1 MTDLVEEMRNAAE
14 FGGYEHDCPDWQGL
28 LLAGAARIDKLQA
41 VADRAVEVMGT
52 VHNGYR
58 EEIDFMG
65 LWESLVAADLMPPDE
80 GPDRQ
85 DRSSSGE
92 HGPAG
97 ATGDTA
103 DPAGPTSKR
112 LVHAHPVHPDDRT
125 PCCGLRL
132 AELPGPGALTTTDPP
147 NVTCKGEPAG
157 PTTAEVPA
165 DLAALHDAALPHD
178 APGAWI
184 RSAIEARA
192 AQVEGGEA
200 AP

>member
-41 VADRAVEVMGT
+41 VADRAVEVMDT
-52 VHNGYR
+52 VHDGYR

-65 LWESLVAADLMPPDE
+65 LWESLVAAGLMPPDE
-80 GPDRQ
+80 VPDGQ

-103 DPAGPTSKR
+103 
-112 LVHAHPVHPDDRT
+112 
-125 PCCGLRL
+125 
-132 AELPGPGALTTTDPP
+132 
-147 NVTCKGEPAG
+147 EPAG
-157 PTTAEVPA
+157 PPTA
-165 DLAALHDAALPHD
+165 DLGLSFDDAAANLRTNME
-178 APGAWI
+178 I
-184 RSAIEARA
+184 VARA
-192 AQVEGGEA
+192 ALVEGGEA